1 MKFNIKIIFVL
12 ALIFIITYKVI
23 VAMDNKG
30 SEDSVNNKVKE
41 NFSVTIPDK
50 TEDIGYIGTSKMSIS
65 SNGMFDNS
73 CMMLH

>member
-30 SEDSVNNKVKE
+30 SEDSGNNKVKE

-50 TEDIGYIGTSKMSIS
+50 TDDIGYIGKSKMTMS
-65 SNGMFDNS
+65 SHGMFDNS